1 MRRCPTL
8 VAGRVALALPLSPTP
23 TLGLVALLSVLG
35 SSPAAAQGVPPA
47 VDVLAEDV
55 EGFIDALP
63 RDRIS
68 DRPIRVVDLG
78 GHRTGVYGVYRP
90 TDAVQRAIV
99 HNSDVAEIYYI
110 LEGTGTLVTGG
121 RLVDPTP
128 SSGSSFGTEYG
139 PSIEDG
145 YAREIGP
152 GDIVFIPGGTPHWW
166 SSLDGNLEYLIFR
179 PDPSNVQS
187 LR

>member
-1 MRRCPTL
+1 MRSESGTTSPSALRL
-8 VAGRVALALPLSPTP
+8 FLALAFLLLP
-23 TLGLVALLSVLG
+23 A
-35 SSPAAAQGVPPA
+35 SPAAGQDTPPA

-55 EGFIDALP
+55 EDFIDALP

-68 DRPIRVVDLG
+68 DRPIRIVDLG
-78 GHRTGVYGVYRP
+78 GHRAGVYGVYRP
-90 TDAVQRAIV
+90 SDAKQRAIV
-99 HNSDVAEIYYI
+99 HNTDVAEVYYI

-139 PSIEDG
+139 PAIEDG
-145 YAREIGP
+145 YSREIGP

-166 SSLDGNLEYLIFR
+166 SSLDGDLEYLIFR
-179 PDPSNVQS
+179 PDPSNVQT